1 MAVFDGDQTL
11 GSTVENRLAEHPD
24 HLRAR
29 PPGDVESRDRVAV
42 AGSET
47 GATLGPTDCR
57 HHTQAQIVQIR
68 TLFAGGEVHVGLGPL
83 PRPVVLTVT
92 IESGGTEP
100 VLPGQFDRILDAE
113 SALLGGIDEE
123 QTTQRPESLPTQ
135 VLFVLLFQHG
145 HTLAGLHQFMGCDQ
159 PGKPAPDHNDVK
171 PVGHHG
177 ASSRPIPGM
186 TFTRRIRTEHK
197 ERRGRQSELR
207 RLCELPAPPRRE
219 EDTWGVVTTD
229 SGEDGHER
237 QRFRK
242 LAQAAMNADVTVGQ
256 LDTII
261 GDLGGALTD
270 FDRAMG
276 EFDRTL
282 GSFGAAMD
290 DFSAT
295 LARVDSTVTKMVA
308 VVERIERVVGR
319 VENIVDVAETL
330 IAPVA
335 SAEAM
340 VRGLL
345 GIGRRR

>member
-1 MAVFDGDQTL
+1 
-11 GSTVENRLAEHPD
+11 
-24 HLRAR
+24 
-29 PPGDVESRDRVAV
+29 
-42 AGSET
+42 
-47 GATLGPTDCR
+47 
-57 HHTQAQIVQIR
+57 
-68 TLFAGGEVHVGLGPL
+68 
-83 PRPVVLTVT
+83 
-92 IESGGTEP
+92 
-100 VLPGQFDRILDAE
+100 
-113 SALLGGIDEE
+113 
-123 QTTQRPESLPTQ
+123 
-135 VLFVLLFQHG
+135 
-145 HTLAGLHQFMGCDQ
+145 
-159 PGKPAPDHNDVK
+159 
-171 PVGHHG
+171 
-177 ASSRPIPGM
+177 M

-197 ERRGRQSELR
+197 EQRGRQSELR
-207 RLCELPAPPRRE
+207 RLCEMPAPPRRG

-229 SGEDGHER
+229 SGEGGHER

-295 LARVDSTVTKMVA
+295 LTRVDSTVTKMVA

-319 VENIVDVAETL
+319 VENIVDITERL

-340 VRGLL
+340 VRDLL